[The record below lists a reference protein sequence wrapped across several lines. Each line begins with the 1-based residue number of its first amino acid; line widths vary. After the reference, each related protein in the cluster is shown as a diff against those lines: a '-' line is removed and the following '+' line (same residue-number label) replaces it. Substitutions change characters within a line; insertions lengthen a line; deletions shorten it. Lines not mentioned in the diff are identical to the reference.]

1 MATAVSSFY
10 MESPTLHGHT
20 GTLSLSFACGL
31 AKVLTPMVCLAFR
44 LSSKSLLTSED
55 YDLGAG
61 IRKRHKGPEEEQEA
75 LIGMGKARG
84 KNQSW
89 DDHESSSDFMSQVSK
104 QLSLVKLPGQRSQLG
119 GL

>member
-1 MATAVSSFY
+1 MHC
-10 MESPTLHGHT
+10 P
-20 GTLSLSFACGL
+20 SLACGL

-84 KNQSW
+84 RDQSW
-89 DDHESSSDFMSQVSK
+89 DDHGSSSDFMSQVSK
-104 QLSLVKLPGQRSQLG
+104 QLSLAKLLGQRSQLG